1 MPRFFVPD
9 LTGEAVLLTG
19 EDGRHIA
26 KSLRCREGDVVQLCD
41 GRGTD
46 AAGTITAIA
55 GDTVTV
61 SLSERRPSRSELPC
75 LVTLYQALPKGDKL
89 DLIVQKTVELG
100 VAAVVPVLTS
110 RCVSRPDGKSMEKKL
125 ERLRKIAREAA
136 GQSGRGRIPEVRP
149 LISFGEALGELEK
162 SLCPILFYEEAREL
176 LGPLLAPRP
185 GEIALMVGSEG
196 GFSPAEARKARER
209 GIRLCTMGPRI
220 LRCETA
226 PLYALSAIGYAYE
239 NLEPP
244 RRERPL

>member
-136 GQSGRGRIPEVRP
+136 GQSGRGVLPEIRP
-149 LISFGEALGELEK
+149 LLPYPAALAEMAE
-162 SLCPILFYEEAREL
+162 SPCPILFYEQAARPLGEL
-176 LGPLLAPRP
+176 LAGRP
-185 GEIALMVGSEG
+185 KEISFLVGAEG
-196 GFSPAEARKARER
+196 GFSPEEAAAAEGAGLA
-209 GIRLCTMGPRI
+209 LCTMGPRI

-226 PLYALSAIGYAYE
+226 PLYALSAIGYHYE
-239 NLEPP
+239 NQ
-244 RRERPL
+244 